1 MLVAKIDNRRFDPC
15 DLNEA
20 QRALEKVGKE
30 AEEAPAAMM
39 STKRELP
46 VTYAFRTREG
56 SIGVLQIEEVRLR
69 ETPAVFR
76 LRYKLL
82 NKP

>member
-1 MLVAKIDNRRFDPC
+1 
-15 DLNEA
+15 
-20 QRALEKVGKE
+20 
-30 AEEAPAAMM
+30 M

-56 SIGVLQIEEVRLR
+56 SIGALQIEDVRLR
-69 ETPAVFR
+69 DNPPLFR

-82 NKP
+82 KQP